1 MAVEMR
7 SAVLFTCTM
16 ALSACASIVSDNDTM
31 TDIQT
36 EPEVARRELSGQDL
50 KRVIHTPHGIEL
62 PSSAAP
68 VTVICEAKGY
78 RKTTVKLD
86 TSTDGWIF
94 GNILFGGVVGIAL
107 DAPRGAGQRYPK
119 GITLVLEPKRF
130 ATVEARDKWF
140 DRRKAAMDEEGN
152 KVLEAIKKDCADG
165 PGDCDRG
172 VEDAEKQR
180 VEELQQLESR
190 RLKVPI
196 GQG

>member
-7 SAVLFTCTM
+7 RAVLFTCTM

-31 TDIQT
+31 THIQT
-36 EPEVARRELSGQDL
+36 EPEVARCELSGQDL
-50 KRVIHTPHGIEL
+50 KRVIHTPHSIEL

-78 RKTTVKLD
+78 RKTTAKLD
-86 TSTDGWIF
+86 TSMDGWIF
-94 GNILFGGVVGIAL
+94 GNILIGGGIGIII
-107 DAPRGAGQRYPK
+107 DAVRGAGQRYPK
-119 GITLVLEPKRF
+119 EITLILEPERF
-130 ATVEARDKWF
+130 ATVEERDKWF
-140 DRRKAAMDEEGN
+140 DRRKAAIDEEWN

-165 PGDCDRG
+165 FGDCDRG

-180 VEELQQLESR
+180 VEELQQLELR